1 MQHHARAFSDC
12 KRQHELSAAH
22 WQQDHAMS
30 RHICVRAFCL
40 LSCLCLFRAQKTKNK
55 KQKQMSSSS
64 SVELIPKSRFHPLV
78 SVPRVATTRHSVVA
92 LSGGKAMST
101 RTKSPSPK
109 STSKGKSTS
118 KSKTKQTS
126 PVKSKLLK
134 CQSPAKTPL
143 SLYYIIDHHTGEA
156 LMTDRG
162 TPRTFLASK
171 PTGAATKAFRVFI
184 RSDTGKRALELFYA
198 SHARGAAETPVP
210 APIEALLSAGVA
222 KGTLTL
228 AEAAKYRS
236 TYPSLQSPLFSFNVN
251 ICVGRAAAPGATAR
265 HYNVRYVPILKP
277 NVHEIRK
284 NINKVA
290 YAALLR
296 STITESMASASATMG
311 MIEKE
316 EILGKR
322 PRKPTSDW

>member
-1 MQHHARAFSDC
+1 
-12 KRQHELSAAH
+12 
-22 WQQDHAMS
+22 
-30 RHICVRAFCL
+30 
-40 LSCLCLFRAQKTKNK
+40 
-55 KQKQMSSSS
+55 MSSSS
-64 SVELIPKSRFHPLV
+64 SVELVPKSRFHPLV
-78 SVPRVATTRHSVVA
+78 PVSRVATTRHDGSSSVLA
-92 LSGGKAMST
+92 LSGGKAKST
-101 RTKSPSPK
+101 CSKSPSPK
-109 STSKGKSTS
+109 RKS
-118 KSKTKQTS
+118 KSKTKQTGS

-134 CQSPAKTPL
+134 CQSPAKAPL
-143 SLYYIIDHHTGEA
+143 SLYYIIDHHTGEV
-156 LMTDRG
+156 LMTDHG

-184 RSDTGKRALELFYA
+184 RSDTGRRALELFYA
-198 SHARGAAETPVP
+198 SHAKGAAETVVP

-290 YAALLR
+290 HAALLR
-296 STITESMASASATMG
+296 STITESMASASATATMG
-311 MIEKE
+311 SAFIVKE
-316 EILGKR
+316 QTLGKR